1 MTQKLTCNP
10 MSRRCRPALLASS
23 LLLAAA
29 LAGCATSPRLDGQ
42 AALDLSATDA
52 VSALR
57 SGRLSATEYVNA
69 ALARAKA
76 NKDLNAIVSMDAE
89 GARKAAQAIDA
100 KRAQGLPLPPL
111 AGLPIIVKDNINTR
125 DLPTTGGTLALAGNR
140 PAANAPTVQKLL
152 DAGAIMIGKA
162 NMHELAFGITSTNA
176 TRFPADSGLSGGPVR
191 NPYDKTLIPGGSS
204 GGTAAAIA
212 ARIVPAGLGTD
223 TGGSTRVPAALT
235 GIAGFRPSV
244 GDGGSQRRYHD
255 PNAVVPISHTRDTV
269 GPMARTVADI
279 ALLDAAIHGEPLL
292 QPLSLKG
299 VRIGVPAQFWA
310 GLSTEAAPALAAAKA
325 RLAAAGAVLVDM
337 DMEPLFALNAK
348 ISFTIALH
356 EPIDDIPAYLNASGS
371 PIRTVK
377 ELADQIAS
385 KDVQGAFGAIQG
397 DVFGAQY
404 AEAMKV
410 HRPALQAYYAKAFAD
425 HRVDAL
431 LFPTTPSAAVPADE
445 VNGSGKMMLNG
456 VAVDTFGT
464 MIRNTDP
471 GSNAGIPGLSIPAGM
486 TAAGLPVGLE
496 IDGPLGSD
504 RKLLALGMAIEKV
517 MGPVAA
523 PR

>member
-1 MTQKLTCNP
+1 M
-10 MSRRCRPALLASS
+10 LASAI
-23 LLLAAA
+23 LIAAT

-42 AALDLSATDA
+42 AALELSATDA
-52 VSALR
+52 VAAIHA
-57 SGRLSATEYVNA
+57 GRLSATDYVNA
-69 ALARAKA
+69 ALARAEA
-76 NKDLNAIVSMDAE
+76 RKDLNAIVSIDAE
-89 GARKAAQAIDA
+89 GARKAARAIDM
-100 KRAQGLPLPPL
+100 KRSQGQSLPPL
-111 AGLPIIVKDNINTR
+111 AGLPVVVKDNINTS
-125 DLPTTGGTLALAGNR
+125 DLPTTGGTLALANNR
-140 PAANAPTVQKLL
+140 PSANAPTVQKLL
-152 DAGAIMIGKA
+152 DAGAIVIAKS
-162 NMHELAFGITSTNA
+162 NLHELAFGITSTNA
-176 TRFPADSGLSGGPVR
+176 TRFPADSGLNGGPVR

-204 GGTAAAIA
+204 GGTAASIA

-244 GDGGSQRRYHD
+244 GDGNSERRHHD

-269 GPMARTVADI
+269 GPMARTVADV
-279 ALLDAAIHGEPLL
+279 ALLDAAIHGEPTPT
-292 QPLSLKG
+292 PLSLKG
-299 VRIGVPAQFWA
+299 VRIGVPAALWA
-310 GLSTEAAPALAAAKA
+310 GIADDAGPVLAAARA
-325 RLAAAGAVLVDM
+325 RLAAAGAVLVDL
-337 DMEPLFALNAK
+337 DMNELLAMNAK

-356 EPIDDIPAYLNASGS
+356 EPIADIPAYLNASGS

-377 ELADQIAS
+377 ELADKIAS

-410 HRPALQAYYAKAFAD
+410 QRPALQAYYAKTFAD
-425 HRVDAL
+425 HRIEAL
-431 LFPTTPSAAVPADE
+431 LFPTTPSAAVAMDE
-445 VNGSGKMMLNG
+445 ANGSAKMMLNG

-486 TAAGLPVGLE
+486 TAAGLPLGLE

-517 MGPVAA
+517 LGPVAA

>member
-1 MTQKLTCNP
+1 MLIQPLRKIQPPRHRLLA
-10 MSRRCRPALLASS
+10 PALLI
-23 LLLAAA
+23 AAV
-29 LAGCATSPRLDGQ
+29 LAGCATSPRVTGP

-52 VSALR
+52 VAAIR
-57 SGRLSATEYVNA
+57 TGRLSAVDYVDA
-69 ALARAKA
+69 VLARADA
-76 NKDLNAIVSMDAE
+76 NKDLNALISVNAE
-89 GARKAAQAIDA
+89 GARNAALAIDA
-100 KRAQGLPLPPL
+100 RRAQGQPLPPL
-111 AGLPIIVKDNINTR
+111 AGLPIVVKDNINTK
-125 DLPTTGGTLALAGNR
+125 DLPTTGGTPALASNR

-152 DAGAIMIGKA
+152 DAGAIVIGKS
-162 NMHELAFGITSTNA
+162 NLHELAFGITSTNA
-176 TRFPADSGLSGGPVR
+176 TRFAPASGLSGGPVR
-191 NPYDKTLIPGGSS
+191 NPYDKSLIPGGSP
-204 GGTAAAIA
+204 GGTAGAIA

-244 GDGGSQRRYHD
+244 GDGGNQRRYHD

-279 ALLDAAIHGEPLL
+279 ALLDATIHGEALPA
-292 QPLSLKG
+292 PVSLKG
-299 VRIGVPAQFWA
+299 VRIGIPNVLWA
-310 GLSTEAAPALAAAKA
+310 GIAKETETTLLAAKA
-325 RLAAAGAVLVDM
+325 RLAAAGAVLVDI
-337 DMEPLFALNAK
+337 DMGELPALNAK

-371 PIRTVK
+371 PVRTVRD
-377 ELADQIAS
+377 LADKIAS

-404 AEAMKV
+404 GDAMKT
-410 HRPALQAYYAKAFAD
+410 HRPALQAYYARAFEE
-425 HRVDAL
+425 HRIAAL
-431 LFPTTPSAAVPADE
+431 LFPTTPSAAVPVDE
-445 VNGSGKMMLNG
+445 ANGSSKMMLDG
-456 VAVDTFGT
+456 AAVDTFGT

-486 TAAGLPVGLE
+486 TASGLPVGLE

-504 RKLLALGMAIEKV
+504 RALLALGIAIEKV
-517 MGPVAA
+517 LGPVPA